1 MNAADV
7 TRTGYAHL
15 FAEVGEEALVA
26 VVFVELAVD
35 HDHLCAVADQTELR
49 LFLRLV
55 HERVQ
60 ALFND
65 TIDCKNMRIKNRF
78 CNSGLLT
85 K

>member
-7 TRTGYAHL
+7 THTSYAHL

-60 ALFND
+60 ALFNN
-65 TIDCKNMRIKNRF
+65 TINCKNMRTKTAY
-78 CNSGLLT
+78 NSGLLT